1 MAAFSFSRFY
11 DDQVHGLR
19 YQTLQISP
27 ALLMTNTE
35 TVAVYVFFVP
45 QRINVLRVIPRFSG
59 VHSGYGLHSTYS
71 FIDTSELI
79 YLKTLR
85 LSSGLVI
92 TQINANAA

>member
-45 QRINVLRVIPRFSG
+45 HVLRVIPRFSG